1 MADETFNP
9 RSQDRQPGASR
20 GGRGGVGREQG
31 GREPGGFR
39 IRLSDNEMRAARA
52 VQEAFGLRSTVA
64 ALGMAL
70 RTTAQ
75 LLEQGQLDALVAQHR
90 EQTPS
95 RGDGPRGEGP
105 RGDGPRGSGSRQGGR
120 GEGRGERAPRVD
132 PFARPSRPAPAVT
145 EQPEPEQP
153 QLEEPATE
161 AVGDGAETT
170 DADVALPSTSE
181 AAAEPTAEP
190 TAEA

>member
-1 MADETFNP
+1 MPRAMADETFNP

-20 GGRGGVGREQG
+20 GGRGGAGREQG

-95 RGDGPRGEGP
+95 RGDGPRG
-105 RGDGPRGSGSRQGGR
+105 DGPRGSGSRQGGR
-120 GEGRGERAPRVD
+120 GEGRGDRAPRVD

-153 QLEEPATE
+153 QFEEPA
-161 AVGDGAETT
+161 A
-170 DADVALPSTSE
+170 DADVALTSTSE

>member
-1 MADETFNP
+1 
-9 RSQDRQPGASR
+9 
-20 GGRGGVGREQG
+20 
-31 GREPGGFR
+31 
-39 IRLSDNEMRAARA
+39 MRAARA

-95 RGDGPRGEGP
+95 RGDGPRG
-105 RGDGPRGSGSRQGGR
+105 DGPRGSGSRQGGR

-145 EQPEPEQP
+145 EQPEPDQP
-153 QLEEPATE
+153 QFEEPA
-161 AVGDGAETT
+161 T

>member
-1 MADETFNP
+1 
-9 RSQDRQPGASR
+9 
-20 GGRGGVGREQG
+20 
-31 GREPGGFR
+31 
-39 IRLSDNEMRAARA
+39 MRAARA

-95 RGDGPRGEGP
+95 RGDGPRG
-105 RGDGPRGSGSRQGGR
+105 DGPRGSGSRQGGR

-153 QLEEPATE
+153 QFEEPA
-161 AVGDGAETT
+161 T